1 MEKIDDPL
9 FTRIFEKLVA
19 WQMQDSGC
27 SRAEAEELMMPEA
40 LEQYY
45 DLKETLFVVDEDQ

>member
-1 MEKIDDPL
+1 MEKNDDPL
-9 FTRIFEKLVA
+9 FTHIFERLVA

-27 SRAEAEELMMPEA
+27 SREEAEELMMPEA

-45 DLKETLFVVDEDQ
+45 DLKETLFVIDEDQ